1 MKKFSEIIDSKK
13 FADYTQ
19 PVMEANGDDG
29 VDVDTILNDF
39 INSGSETNPK
49 LVVADNPKMKK
60 IADEFVSLVNRKC
73 GWNAYTHTFFKSID
87 GLDTILV
94 FSGKDESAVS
104 ISPTQ
109 NGTSAI
115 IRYYTKFD
123 TTKKEQ
129 TADYT
134 VSSNKMGLVRM
145 FSFMFEI
152 INNPDIYLK
161 GVYENNNTGFEG
173 SINEK
178 LEYTNASQYYRE
190 IKKSDIFAPI
200 ERFIRTDGKEREGR
214 VSADA
219 VTIEGI
225 KKFAEIIRQEKVTNP
240 AILVQIFQRKDN
252 QAKDYK
258 RIIANLESVPK
269 GWKGAGL
276 ETCTAIVRCIFDMD
290 KFGMDVETEEHSEVE
305 VQECNYITEL
315 QTPATYRGID
325 TSMLQYF
332 NMDFK
337 QFKKL
342 TDRYFKDLDELH
354 FQIEE
359 LVKFCKKTRPE
370 KLKDLHVGASAVFV
384 SGTGGIGKSYT
395 WESIKDSMGLKKV
408 KDYAERGSGACNA
421 KELYSFI
428 YHNNGRVLVFD
439 DTADLFKTA
448 YQRSLWLH
456 VLEAKGDDFVT
467 IEAPNANEGGGGG
480 FYSMREVTNGDIMNC
495 KKRYFKE
502 CPGKINKAK
511 SSSKRHTSD
520 DDTEENQTTVER
532 KVPNET
538 EVMSRFIIM
547 TNMTQKE
554 LAKMMGG
561 QWEAI
566 KRRTYFVRIAPP
578 VLAIW
583 SKIKDKLIQIRD
595 TNDEGWVVPPECVDE
610 VIEIIEKTFEE
621 AKVNDEQVSVNWGTF
636 TSGTLEQYFKCGRD
650 WREPLRDSIIVRK
663 DTEDFE

>member
-1 MKKFSEIIDSKK
+1 MKKFSEIVNAQKL
-13 FADYTQ
+13 ADYTQ
-19 PVMEANGDDG
+19 PVMEASGDDG
-29 VDVDTILNDF
+29 VDIDSMLDDF
-39 INSGSETNPK
+39 INSGNGTNPQ
-49 LVVADNPKMKK
+49 LVVADNPKMKR
-60 IADEFVSLVNRKC
+60 IADEFISLVNKKC
-73 GWNAYTHTFFKSID
+73 GWNAYTHTFFKNID
-87 GLDTILV
+87 GLDTILI

-109 NGTSAI
+109 SGSSAI
-115 IRYYTKFD
+115 IRYYTKYD

-129 TADYT
+129 MADYT
-134 VSSNKMGLVRM
+134 VSSNKMGLVKM
-145 FSFMFEI
+145 FTFMFEI
-152 INNPDIYLK
+152 INNPDVYLK
-161 GVYENNNTGFEG
+161 GVYEKKNNASSTL
-173 SINEK
+173 INEK
-178 LEYTNASQYYRE
+178 NDYADAGTLYRNIKSTNVFPAIE
-190 IKKSDIFAPI
+190 KFIK
-200 ERFIRTDGKEREGR
+200 TDGAKRAASLSEN
-214 VSADA
+214 AI
-219 VTIEGI
+219 TIEGI
-225 KKFAEIIRQEKVTNP
+225 KKLAEVIKEEKITNP
-240 AILVQIFQRKDN
+240 VILLQILMRKD
-252 QAKDYK
+252 AESKKYK
-258 RIIANLESVPK
+258 SIIANKELS
-269 GWKGAGL
+269 GKGAGD
-276 ETCTAIVRCIFDMD
+276 EACAAILWCIFNMPE
-290 KFGMDVETEEHSEVE
+290 KFGMEMQTDENTEVE
-305 VQECNYITEL
+305 VEECNYVTEA
-315 QTPATYRGID
+315 QTPSTYRGID
-325 TSMLQYF
+325 TSMLIYF

-342 TDRYFKDLDELH
+342 ADRYFKDLDELH

-370 KLKDLHVGASAVFV
+370 KLKDLHVGAAAVFV

-395 WESIKDSMGLKKV
+395 WENIRNTMGLKKV
-408 KDYAERGSGACNA
+408 RDYAERGSGACNA
-421 KELYSFI
+421 RELYSFI

-467 IEAPNANEGGGGG
+467 IEAPNANEGGG

-495 KKRYFKE
+495 RKRYFKE

-511 SSSKRHTSD
+511 NSSTRHSTNND
-520 DDTEENQTTVER
+520 ADENQTTVER

-583 SKIKDKLIQIRD
+583 SKIKNKLIQIRD
-595 TNDEGWVVPPECVDE
+595 TNDTGWVVPPECVDE
-610 VIEIIEKTFEE
+610 VIQIVEKTFED
-621 AKVNDEQVSVNWGTF
+621 AKENNEQVSINWGTF

-650 WREPLRDSIIVRK
+650 WREPLRDSLIVRK